1 MRFRGGAPGGGV
13 VARVSAHRIFRP
25 LVNPA
30 VLPRTPPF
38 AAGITYGVNITPV
51 LRPALC
57 DVSLLQSVR
66 WQYDASG
73 RFQGGCSCL
82 PQQFNGW
89 CRFRLDPEPGPSHL
103 PMAGTRSPAR
113 WWFSEQFTFK
123 CDDNPAA
130 ISGGAAG
137 LSCERL
143 RGITAPDQS
152 GRLVGAVFRERSKQ
166 FPRPSW
172 RPVDCRHA

>member
-82 PQQFNGW
+82 PQQFVSW
-89 CRFRLDPEPGPSHL
+89 FRFRLAPVEVLRIFITLPGDPL
-103 PMAGTRSPAR
+103 RTNLCRSFPAVSAKDFR
-113 WWFSEQFTFK
+113 TVTG
-123 CDDNPAA
+123 NPRRATKDY
-130 ISGGAAG
+130 SNFP
-137 LSCERL
+137 LSSIPYAE
-143 RGITAPDQS
+143 
-152 GRLVGAVFRERSKQ
+152 
-166 FPRPSW
+166 
-172 RPVDCRHA
+172 